1 MATDSGVYARS
12 ASPFVL
18 FTQTLHAGVA
28 TRKITFTAPVRCE
41 VVELQSSALAADS
54 TDKFTA
60 SLEHV
65 TVAETLI
72 TGSVVNAAQ
81 TPVRVTTMDSGK
93 SAILEAGHIYTV
105 TLTFAGTAANVTGP
119 YVALW
124 VKAANHNIS

>member
-1 MATDSGVYARS
+1 MATDSGVFSRS
-12 ASPFVL
+12 ASPFLL
-18 FTQTLHAGVA
+18 FQLSQHVGVA
-28 TRKITFTAPVRCE
+28 TRKHTFTAPVRCQ

-72 TGSVVNAAQ
+72 TGSVVAAAQ

-93 SAILEAGHIYTV
+93 SDILEAGHVYTV
-105 TLTFAGTAANVTGP
+105 TVTYAGTAGNVTAP

-124 VKAANHNIS
+124 VKTANHNIS